1 MLVGKRGR
9 ELDARNQL
17 SEPVQPTRSAI
28 TVAGMSGSAA
38 NNVRTRVSNG
48 VNDVGAARRSY
59 FGGAVDCTDLTTM
72 VRQIPNRAA
81 IRAFGTP
88 WAASLLINAQS
99 SKVITL
105 QAC

>member
-1 MLVGKRGR
+1 
-9 ELDARNQL
+9 
-17 SEPVQPTRSAI
+17 
-28 TVAGMSGSAA
+28 MSGSAV
-38 NNVRTRVSNG
+38 NNARTCSSNG

-59 FGGAVDCTDLTTM
+59 FGGAVDCTALATV
-72 VRQIPNRAA
+72 VREILNRAA

-88 WAASLLINAQS
+88 SAASLLIDAQS